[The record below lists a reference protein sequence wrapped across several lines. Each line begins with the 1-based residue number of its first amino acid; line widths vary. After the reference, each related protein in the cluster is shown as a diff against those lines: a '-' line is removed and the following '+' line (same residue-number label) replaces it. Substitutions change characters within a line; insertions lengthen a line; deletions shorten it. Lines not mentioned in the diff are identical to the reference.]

1 VDYDKGLLPIHLCG
15 SPFCCI
21 IRKYVKK
28 EEIFRMNK
36 KLKSIVSLF
45 TAVVICVF
53 CLGGCGGSTENEE
66 TSSAQSDTNLYV
78 QDDIKEF
85 TDDELLTGLH
95 HVEMQIADL
104 GVIKLEL
111 DADQAP
117 ISVTNFVQLAESGF
131 YDGLTF
137 HRVLTGSLIQ
147 GGCPNGDGTGGPG
160 YRIKG
165 EFSENGVDNTLSH
178 VRGAISMARTSD
190 YDGGGCQFFIMS
202 SDCVQYDGQYA
213 VFGYVTEGM
222 DIVDE
227 ICNNTPIS
235 DWNGTVEKE
244 NQPVIEKVTVID

>member
-1 VDYDKGLLPIHLCG
+1 
-15 SPFCCI
+15 
-21 IRKYVKK
+21 
-28 EEIFRMNK
+28 MNK

-117 ISVTNFVQLAESGF
+117 ISVTNFVQLAQSSYRF
-131 YDGLTF
+131 TD
-137 HRVLTGSLIQ
+137 
-147 GGCPNGDGTGGPG
+147 PG
-160 YRIKG
+160 R
-165 EFSENGVDNTLSH
+165 LS
-178 VRGAISMARTSD
+178 
-190 YDGGGCQFFIMS
+190 
-202 SDCVQYDGQYA
+202 
-213 VFGYVTEGM
+213 
-222 DIVDE
+222 
-227 ICNNTPIS
+227 
-235 DWNGTVEKE
+235 
-244 NQPVIEKVTVID
+244 